1 MDIAN
6 LIHMNGSREYHVAI
20 PRGMNEGMVTW
31 DSRGYLVDIA
41 NLIHMIVSRG
51 YHVTLSH
58 KLDMYTKC

>member
-6 LIHMNGSREYHVAI
+6 LIHVNGSRGYHMAI
-20 PRGMNEGMVTW
+20 SRGMNVGMVTW